1 MASSPTPADGTDG
14 TTAADGVP
22 DAGPT
27 ARRILLGALLKR
39 LRENSGVARADAAYE
54 IRGSDSKMSRLE
66 AGKVSFKERD
76 VDDLLKMYG
85 ITEGTDRDRVLEMA
99 KESNKHG
106 WWQRYNEVIPSWFE
120 DYVGLE
126 ASASRIQ
133 TYELLFVPGLLQ
145 TPEYARAVVSA
156 GHPDARDPGV
166 EQRLNVRLQRQR
178 ILRRPDAPTF
188 WAVLD
193 ESVLHRPI
201 GSEDVL
207 TAQMDHL
214 LELAALPSVVLQ
226 ILPWQLSGY
235 AAEHA
240 FTMLR
245 FAEPELPDL
254 VYLEEHTGAAYL
266 DKRPDVES
274 YTRIMDR
281 LTIDAMSPEA
291 SRRHLAAVRAE
302 R

>member
-1 MASSPTPADGTDG
+1 MVSSPTPDGDDEVG
-14 TTAADGVP
+14 GIP

-27 ARRILLGALLKR
+27 ARRILLGAMLKR
-39 LRENSGVARADAAYE
+39 LRERAGVARADAAYE

-76 VDDLLKMYG
+76 VGDLLKMYG
-85 ITEGTDRDRVLEMA
+85 LTDGPDRDRVIEMA
-99 KESNKHG
+99 RESNKSG

-133 TYELLFVPGLLQ
+133 SYELLFVPGLLQ
-145 TPEYARAVVSA
+145 IPEYARALVS
-156 GHPDARDPGV
+156 GGRPDATDPEA
-166 EQRLNVRLQRQR
+166 EQRLNLRMQRQR

-188 WAVLD
+188 WAVID
-193 ESVLHRPI
+193 EAVLRRPI
-201 GSEDVL
+201 GGEDVL
-207 TAQMDHL
+207 TAQIDHL
-214 LELAALPSVVLQ
+214 LDMAALPSVVLQ
-226 ILPWQLSGY
+226 ILPWHLSGY

-254 VYLEEHTGAAYL
+254 VYLEEHTGAFYL
-266 DKRPDVES
+266 DKRPDVED
-274 YTRIMDR
+274 YTRVMDR
-281 LTIDAMSPEA
+281 LTIDALSPDD
-291 SRRHLAAVRAE
+291 SRRHLTKLRAE

>member
-1 MASSPTPADGTDG
+1 M
-14 TTAADGVP
+14 
-22 DAGPT
+22 
-27 ARRILLGALLKR
+27 LKR
-39 LRENSGVARADAAYE
+39 LRERAGVARADAAYE

-76 VDDLLKMYG
+76 VGDLLKMYG
-85 ITEGTDRDRVLEMA
+85 LTDGPDRDRVIEMA
-99 KESNKHG
+99 RESNKSG

-133 TYELLFVPGLLQ
+133 SYELLFVPGLLQ
-145 TPEYARAVVSA
+145 IPEYARALVS
-156 GHPDARDPGV
+156 GGRPDATDPEA
-166 EQRLNVRLQRQR
+166 EQRLNLRMQRQR

-188 WAVLD
+188 WAVID
-193 ESVLHRPI
+193 EAVLRRPI
-201 GSEDVL
+201 GGEDVL
-207 TAQMDHL
+207 TAQIDHL
-214 LELAALPSVVLQ
+214 LDMAALPSVVLQ
-226 ILPWQLSGY
+226 ILPWHLSGY

-254 VYLEEHTGAAYL
+254 VYLEEHTGAFYL
-266 DKRPDVES
+266 DKRPDVED
-274 YTRIMDR
+274 YTRVMDR
-281 LTIDAMSPEA
+281 LTIDALSPDD
-291 SRRHLAAVRAE
+291 SRRHLTKLRAE

>member
-1 MASSPTPADGTDG
+1 MASSPTPDDAETGT
-14 TTAADGVP
+14 P

-39 LRENSGVARADAAYE
+39 LRESAHVARADAAYE

-85 ITEGTDRDRVLEMA
+85 LTDGPDRDRVLQMA
-99 KESNKHG
+99 RESNKHG
-106 WWQRYNEVIPSWFE
+106 WWQRYNEVIPAWFE

-133 TYELLFVPGLLQ
+133 SYELLFVPGLLQ
-145 TPEYARAVVSA
+145 TPEYARALVSGGNPNA
-156 GHPDARDPGV
+156 NDPDV
-166 EQRLNVRLQRQR
+166 EQRLNVRLRRQQ

-188 WAVLD
+188 WAVVD

-201 GSEDVL
+201 GGDEVL
-207 TAQMDHL
+207 VAQLDHL
-214 LELAALPSVVLQ
+214 LEMAALPSVVLQ
-226 ILPWQLSGY
+226 ILPWRLSGY

-281 LTIDAMSPEA
+281 LTIDALSPDA
-291 SRRHLAAVRAE
+291 SRRHLAALRAE

>member
-1 MASSPTPADGTDG
+1 MADGPADSTGD
-14 TTAADGVP
+14 AEEVP
-22 DAGPT
+22 DSGPT

-39 LRENSGVARADAAYE
+39 LREEAGVARSDAAYE
-54 IRGSDSKMSRLE
+54 IRGSDSKMSRVE

-76 VDDLLKMYG
+76 VDDLLTFYG
-85 ITEGTDRDRVLEMA
+85 VAKGADRDRVLEMA
-99 KESNKHG
+99 RDSNKRG

-145 TPEYARAVVSA
+145 IPEYARAVVSA
-156 GHPDARDPGV
+156 GRPNATDPNV
-166 EQRLNVRLQRQR
+166 EQRLKVRLNRQR

-188 WAVLD
+188 WAVID
-193 ESVLHRPI
+193 QSVLQRPV
-201 GSEDVL
+201 GGKDVL
-207 TAQMDHL
+207 TAQLDHL
-214 LELAALPSVVLQ
+214 IELAAQPSVVLQ
-226 ILPWQLSGY
+226 ILPWELSGY

-274 YTRIMDR
+274 YSRVMDR
-281 LTIDAMSPEA
+281 LTIDALPPER
-291 SRRHLAAVRAE
+291 SRRLLADLRAE

>member
-1 MASSPTPADGTDG
+1 VTGGPADDVRG
-14 TTAADGVP
+14 ADEVP
-22 DAGPT
+22 ESGPT

-39 LRENSGVARADAAYE
+39 LREGAGVARADAAYE

-85 ITEGTDRDRVLEMA
+85 ITDGPDRDRVLEMA
-99 KESNKHG
+99 RESNKHG

-133 TYELLFVPGLLQ
+133 SYELLFVPGLLQ
-145 TPEYARAVVSA
+145 TADYARALVSA
-156 GHPDARDPGV
+156 GRPDTPDPEV
-166 EQRLNVRLQRQR
+166 EQRLTLRLQRQR

-188 WAVLD
+188 WAVID
-193 ESVLHRPI
+193 EAVLHRPV
-201 GSEDVL
+201 GGEDVL
-207 TAQMDHL
+207 TAQIDHL
-214 LELAALPSVVLQ
+214 LDMAALPSVVVQ
-226 ILPWQLSGY
+226 ILPWNLSGY

-245 FAEPELPDL
+245 FAEAELPDL

-281 LTIDAMSPEA
+281 LTIDALSPEA
-291 SRRHLAAVRAE
+291 SRRRLTALRAE

>member
-1 MASSPTPADGTDG
+1 MAEGPTGSE
-14 TTAADGVP
+14 P
-22 DAGPT
+22 DVDAIPDSGPT

-39 LRENSGVARADAAYE
+39 LREGAGVPRSEAAYE

-76 VDDLLKMYG
+76 VVDLLKMYG
-85 ITEGTDRDRVLEMA
+85 VSDGPDRDRVIAMA

-133 TYELLFVPGLLQ
+133 SYELLFVPGLLQ
-145 TPEYARAVVSA
+145 TPEYARAVVSGGRPNA
-156 GHPDARDPGV
+156 ASDAA
-166 EQRLNVRLQRQR
+166 EQKLKLRLQRQR
-178 ILRRPDAPTF
+178 ILRGPDAPTL

-193 ESVLHRPI
+193 ESVLQRPV
-201 GSEDVL
+201 GGEDVL
-207 TAQMDHL
+207 TAQIDHL
-214 LELAALPSVVLQ
+214 LEMSSLPSVVLQ
-226 ILPWQLSGY
+226 VLPWSLSGY
-235 AAEHA
+235 AAEHG

-274 YTRIMDR
+274 YTRVMDR
-281 LTIDAMSPEA
+281 LTIDALSPEK
-291 SRRHLAAVRAE
+291 SRRLLAKARAE

>member
-1 MASSPTPADGTDG
+1 MASSPIPADD
-14 TTAADGVP
+14 ADGAP

-39 LRENSGVARADAAYE
+39 LRESAGVARADAAYE

-66 AGKVSFKERD
+66 SGKVSFKERD

-85 ITEGTDRDRVLEMA
+85 VTDGPDRDRVLAMA
-99 KESNKHG
+99 QESNKHG

-133 TYELLFVPGLLQ
+133 SYELLFVPGLLQ
-145 TPEYARAVVSA
+145 TPDYARALVSGGRPTA
-156 GHPDARDPGV
+156 DDPDV
-166 EQRLNVRLQRQR
+166 EQRLSVRMQRQR
-178 ILRRPDAPTF
+178 ILRRPDAPTL
-188 WAVLD
+188 WAVVD

-201 GSEDVL
+201 GGDDVL
-207 TAQMDHL
+207 TTQLDHL
-214 LELAALPSVVLQ
+214 LEMAALPSVVLQ
-226 ILPWQLSGY
+226 ILPLRLSGY
-235 AAEHA
+235 AAEHT
-240 FTMLR
+240 FTLLR

-254 VYLEEHTGAAYL
+254 VYLEEHTGATYL

-274 YTRIMDR
+274 YSRIMDR
-281 LTIDAMSPEA
+281 LTIDALSPEA
-291 SRRHLAAVRAE
+291 SRRHLTDLRAE

>member
-1 MASSPTPADGTDG
+1 MASSPTPADDQDG
-14 TTAADGVP
+14 PP

-39 LRENSGVARADAAYE
+39 LRETAGVARADAAYE

-85 ITEGTDRDRVLEMA
+85 VTDGPDRDRVREMA
-99 KESNKHG
+99 KESNRHG

-133 TYELLFVPGLLQ
+133 SYELVFVPGLLQ
-145 TPEYARAVVSA
+145 TPEYARALVSG
-156 GHPDARDPGV
+156 GHPTVTNPDV
-166 EQRLNVRLQRQR
+166 EQRLKVRLQRQQ
-178 ILRRPDAPTF
+178 ILRRPDAPTL

-193 ESVLHRPI
+193 ESVLRRPI
-201 GSEDVL
+201 GGEDVL
-207 TAQMDHL
+207 TAQLDHL
-214 LELAALPSVVLQ
+214 LEMSALQSVVLQ
-226 ILPWQLSGY
+226 ILPWRLSGY

-245 FAEPELPDL
+245 FAESELPDL

-281 LTIDAMSPEA
+281 LTIDALSPEA
-291 SRRHLAAVRAE
+291 SRRHLTALRAE